1 MSSIVEAALHYRRR
15 GWSPIP
21 VPFRSKAPTTLGWTQ
36 LRLTEEQIVERFG
49 GRVLNVGVLLGEASD
64 WLIDVDLDHPLCVA
78 LADQYL
84 PPTPAVFGRPGKP
97 RSHRLYRATRPVA
110 AKQHKCKS
118 GGTLVELRSTG
129 MQTVFPPSTHESGEL
144 ITWEVDG
151 AEPAEIDPDELLDAV
166 KRLADSVK
174 IELGEK
180 AAPKPK
186 KRSQSERARPAGP
199 GPAAAADAASGDN
212 RVDRCFQAMLRM
224 EMADTNDGS
233 GRLFAAACRCVEH
246 GLTDDQAL
254 QVIRSYARLR
264 PFPTDWTDEHV
275 LDRLRDAERKCQ
287 RGKALGETSPD
298 CEDDGA
304 RKTQAAVLVEL
315 AQVAEFFHFDD
326 DAYVS
331 FEVNDHRETSRVSS
345 KPFRRWLSRR
355 YFEENGKVAGGQ
367 ATQDAINTLCGQALF
382 AGPELPI
389 AVRTAECDAAYW
401 IDLCDTDRRCVRI
414 DRNGWTVVESRQVPV
429 RFVRRRAMHPLPLP
443 RPGGSIS
450 SLRKF
455 VNIQDEND
463 WVLLI
468 AWLIA
473 AMRPRG
479 PYAILN
485 VQGEQ
490 GTAKTTLSRILR
502 MLVDPNRAPVRS
514 EPREPRDLMI
524 AASNS
529 RVVAF
534 DNLSNIPVW
543 LSDAMCRLATGG
555 GFSTRELYSD
565 SDEMIFDAMRPIILN
580 GIEPC
585 ATRPD
590 LVDRCVTLTLE
601 VIPDHL
607 RRPEEDLFRELESLI
622 PELLGAFYT
631 VISVAMQRLPG
642 IRLAS
647 LPRMADFCVWVVA
660 AEPALGLRD
669 GQFLS
674 AYQGDRAA
682 AHELVVESSP
692 VGVAITK
699 LVDRDTRWEGAPA
712 ELHLALSIDDF
723 VLEAVR
729 RGPEWPK
736 GARKLS
742 GELRR
747 LAPALRA
754 VGVAVHI
761 PTKRTGRE
769 KRLVIVLERSGK
781 QHSAQSAHPATGDS
795 KPETGGDMRSVAGC
809 PAPGHA
815 PQHSASN
822 PVPDERAGF
831 AVGAERAEC
840 LSPSRSIR
848 PDVNAEEVI
857 EL

>member
-1 MSSIVEAALHYRRR
+1 MSQVVTAALGYLAL
-15 GWSPIP
+15 GWRVIPI
-21 VPFRSKAPTTLGWTQ
+21 PFRSKAPVLDGWTE
-36 LRLTEEQIVERFG
+36 LRLNEAQVRQHLQGESN
-49 GRVLNVGVLLGEASD
+49 LGVLLGEPSG
-64 WLIDVDLDHPLCVA
+64 WLIDVDLDHKRCVD
-78 LADQYL
+78 LADQFL
-84 PPTPAVFGRPGKP
+84 PPTPAEFGRPGKP

-110 AKQHKCKS
+110 TKKHKSKS
-118 GGTLVELRSTG
+118 AGMLVELRSTG
-129 MQTVFPPSTHESGEL
+129 TQTVFPPSVHESGEA
-144 ITWEVDG
+144 ITWETEG
-151 AEPAEIDPDELLDAV
+151 LEPASIDPDELLAAV
-166 KRLADSVK
+166 QRLADVVK

-186 KRSQSERARPAGP
+186 KAAQSKRARPARP
-199 GPAAAADAASGDN
+199 RPAAAPDAAPGDN
-212 RVDRCFQAMLRM
+212 RIDRCFQAILKMQ
-224 EMADTNDGS
+224 MADANDGS

-246 GLTDDQAL
+246 DLTDEQTL
-254 QVIRSYARLR
+254 NVIRSYARLR
-264 PFPTDWTDEHV
+264 PFPTDWTDDQI

-287 RGKALGETSPD
+287 RGNALGANSGGD
-298 CEDDGA
+298 EDDDGS
-304 RKTQAAVLVEL
+304 RKTQAVALVEL

-331 FEVNDHRETSRVSS
+331 FEVNGHRETSRVSS
-345 KPFRRWLSRR
+345 KPFRRWISRR
-355 YFEENGKVAGGQ
+355 YFEEEGRVAGGQ

-382 AGPELPI
+382 VGPELPI
-389 AVRTAECDAAYW
+389 AVRTAECDGAYW
-401 IDLCDTDRRCVRI
+401 IDLCDLDRRCVRI
-414 DRNGWTVVESRQVPV
+414 DANSWKVVESSQVPV
-429 RFVRRRAMHPLPLP
+429 RFIRRRAMHPLPLP
-443 RPGGSIS
+443 CHGGSIEL
-450 SLRKF
+450 LRRF

-534 DNLSNIPVW
+534 DNLSSIPVW
-543 LSDAMCRLATGG
+543 LSDALCRLATGG

-565 SDEMIFDAMRPIILN
+565 SDEMIFDAMRPVILN

-601 VIPDHL
+601 VIPDHM
-607 RRPEEDLFRELESLI
+607 RRPEEELFRELEALI

-631 VISVAMQRLPG
+631 AISVAMQRLPS

-647 LPRMADFCVWVVA
+647 LPRMADFCIWVVA

-699 LVDRDTRWEGAPA
+699 LVDRDARWEGAPA
-712 ELHLALSIDDF
+712 ELLVALSIDDF
-723 VLEAVR
+723 VPEAVR

-747 LAPALRA
+747 LAPALRS

-769 KRLVIVLERSGK
+769 KRLLIVLERSGK
-781 QHSAQSAHPATGDS
+781 QHSAPSAQPADGHTEPKNGV
-795 KPETGGDMRSVAGC
+795 GVRSVAVC
-809 PAPGHA
+809 PDGGDA
-815 PQHSASN
+815 PQHSAFDA
-822 PVPDERAGF
+822 VPIEKSGV

-840 LSPSRSIR
+840 LSPTRSNR
-848 PDVNAEEVI
+848 LRLSAAEVI